1 MNDRK
6 KIRCAI
12 YTRKS
17 HEEGL
22 EQEFNSLDAQ
32 REACLSYINSQRG
45 EGWVAMHDHYDDGG
59 FTGGNTERPA
69 LKRLFKDIE
78 DGLIDVVVVYKI
90 DRLSRSLLD
99 FLTMVRLFD
108 KHGVSFVSVTQQF
121 NTSTPMGKLM
131 LNVLMSFAEYER
143 EVTGERIRDKIAAS
157 KAKGMW
163 MGGVPPLG
171 YGVQERK
178 LLIIPEEA
186 KIVRYI
192 FERYIV
198 LRSITQLIAE
208 LHAKGYKSKQYVQ
221 KDGKKCGAK
230 KITMPI
236 LRAMLKNPI
245 YIGQIR
251 HKEAVYAGEHEA
263 IISAETWEKV
273 QSLFKIHYKQRPTM
287 KAIQTP
293 FILKGL
299 IFDSGGRAMTPSV
312 SQKKKIGKYY
322 RYYVSTRAIKE
333 GYAAAPVKPLNA
345 QEIEGIV
352 IAQARKMIAELEVA
366 AKVQRILKE
375 SGKVKMTLQEVKWIL
390 SRFNS
395 VWDELFPV
403 EQNRLLRMLILRITV
418 SPDNVEITYQ
428 PNGIAAVCQ
437 EMSVLQEIK
446 ESA

>member
-108 KHGVSFVSVTQQF
+108 KNSVSFVSVTQQF

-171 YGVQERK
+171 YGVQDRK
-178 LLIIPEEA
+178 LVIIPEEA

-221 KDGKKCGAK
+221 KDGKKCGGK

-251 HKEAVYAGEHEA
+251 HKEAVYAGEHEG
-263 IISAETWEKV
+263 IISSETWEKV

-352 IAQARKMIAELEVA
+352 IAQARKMIAEPEVA
-366 AKVQRILKE
+366 VKVHRILKE
-375 SGKVKMTLQEVKWIL
+375 NGKVKMTLQEVKWIL

-437 EMSVLQEIK
+437 EMNILQEIK

>member
-108 KHGVSFVSVTQQF
+108 KHSVSFVSVTQQF

-163 MGGVPPLG
+163 MGGVLPLG

-178 LLIIPEEA
+178 LVIITEEA

-221 KDGKKCGAK
+221 KDGKRCGGK

-236 LRAMLKNPI
+236 LRVLLKNPI
-245 YIGQIR
+245 YIGKIR
-251 HKEAVYAGEHEA
+251 HKEAVYAGEHEP
-263 IISAETWEKV
+263 IINTETWEKV
-273 QSLFKIHYKQRPTM
+273 QSLFKIYYKQRPTM

-299 IFDSGGRAMTPSV
+299 IFDCDGRAMTPSV

-352 IAQARKMIAELEVA
+352 IAQARKMIAEPEVA
-366 AKVQRILKE
+366 AKVHRILKE
-375 SGKVKMTLQEVKWIL
+375 NGKVKMTLQEVKWIL
-390 SRFNS
+390 TRFNS
-395 VWDELFPV
+395 MWDELFPV

-428 PNGIAAVCQ
+428 RSGIAAVCQ

>member
-178 LLIIPEEA
+178 LVIIPEEA
-186 KIVRYI
+186 KVVRYI

-221 KDGKKCGAK
+221 KDGKRCGGK

-236 LRAMLKNPI
+236 LRALLKNPI
-245 YIGQIR
+245 YIGKIR
-251 HKEAVYAGEHEA
+251 HKEAVYAGEHEGV
-263 IISAETWEKV
+263 ISTEIWEKV
-273 QSLFKIHYKQRPTM
+273 QSLFKIHYKQRPAM

-299 IFDSGGRAMTPSV
+299 IFDSDGRAMTPSV

-352 IAQARKMIAELEVA
+352 IAQARKMIAEPEVA
-366 AKVQRILKE
+366 AKVHRILKE
-375 SGKVKMTLQEVKWIL
+375 NGKVKMTLQEVKWIL
-390 SRFNS
+390 TRFNS
-395 VWDELFPV
+395 MWDELFPV

-428 PNGIAAVCQ
+428 RSGIATVCQ